1 MPIMR
6 KLLLSKALLSFTL
19 GFVLLI
25 LSSPASYSEEKAK
38 INLQD
43 VDIRTLIETVS
54 RISGKNFIVDPRVK
68 GQKVTVIT
76 GKALGIDELYDTF
89 LSILDVHGYAAVTS
103 GDIIKIIPSNQAKQN
118 PLPVVDG
125 DDSNAKSDEL
135 ITRVVRVEHV
145 PVAQLVPIL
154 RPLIPN
160 NGQLQAYGPS
170 NTLLISDRASNIER
184 VIEVIKRM
192 DRADDEQIEVV
203 PLKHST
209 AANLV
214 KTMQSLQKKG
224 TGATAAPSKS
234 RVSAD
239 ERTNSILIAGN
250 KSARKRVKDIIE
262 KLDTERTKQE
272 DGTKVI
278 RLRYAKAAD
287 LVKVLQGMSGAQQ
300 QQVANEKGQTIT
312 KAAAISI
319 LADTTSNSVIITASP
334 ALQKNL
340 IKVVKQL
347 DIPQKQVLVEAI
359 IAEVS
364 TDLSSELGIQMGAL
378 NKNKGLVAGTNFA
391 GASPS
396 LAEVAIAAATNSIPS
411 LSSGLLLGL
420 AGSKFAVLLK
430 ALKGDAATNILSTP
444 TLVTVNNEEASIVV
458 GQNVPFVTGQFSNT
472 STTGG
477 STNPTNPFQT
487 IERQDVGITLKVTP
501 QINVGN
507 TIKLKI
513 EQEVSSLSS
522 SSVSA
527 SDLITNK
534 RLISTNVIVDNGQ
547 ILVLGGLIEDTFRD
561 TETKVPILGSLPGV
575 GKLFRHT
582 TTTKVK
588 QNLMAFIHPVILR
601 NGQTADTLS
610 RKKYADIQKRQ
621 LEANL
626 LKRGELKSGAVRLPN
641 IDEAISHIDPPQ
653 TNRNTLPAVR
663 LPEPAEI
670 LPRKVQNKAA
680 SQKADAHKEQ
690 SNEIEGAFGDI
701 F

>member
-1 MPIMR
+1 MR
-6 KLLLSKALLSFTL
+6 QLLLSKLFKPFTC
-19 GFVLLI
+19 GFILLI
-25 LSSPASYSEEKAK
+25 LSTPVAYSEEKAK

-54 RISGKNFIVDPRVK
+54 RISGKNFIIDPRVK

-76 GKALGIDELYDTF
+76 GKALSVDDLYETF
-89 LSILDVHGYAAVTS
+89 LSILDVHGYSAVTS

-118 PLPVVDG
+118 PLPVVDSS
-125 DDSNAKSDEL
+125 DEINVKSDEL

-170 NTLLISDRASNIER
+170 NTLLISDRAANIER

-192 DRADDEQIEVV
+192 DRADDEEIEVV

-209 AANLV
+209 ATNLV

-224 TGATAAPSKS
+224 QGATPAPSKS

-250 KSARKRVKDIIE
+250 KSARKRVKDIIK
-262 KLDTERTKQE
+262 KLDTEKTRE
-272 DGTKVI
+272 EEGTKVV
-278 RLRYAKAAD
+278 RLRYAKAED

-300 QQVANEKGQTIT
+300 QQVADEKGATRT
-312 KAAAISI
+312 TAAAISI
-319 LADTTSNSVIITASP
+319 LADKTSNSVIITASP
-334 ALQKNL
+334 TLQKNL

-359 IAEVS
+359 IAEIS
-364 TDLSSELGIQMGAL
+364 TDLSSELGVQFGAL
-378 NKNKGLVAGTNFA
+378 NKNKGSALGTNFA
-391 GASPS
+391 GSGPS
-396 LAEVAIAAATNSIPS
+396 LAEAAIAAASGGIPS
-411 LSSGLLLGL
+411 LSSGLLMGL
-420 AGSKFAVLLK
+420 AGSKFGVLLK

-444 TLVTVNNEEASIVV
+444 TLVTVDNEEAKIVV
-458 GQNVPFVTGQFSNT
+458 GQNVPFITGSFTN
-472 STTGG
+472 TGG
-477 STNPTNPFQT
+477 GGASNPTNPFQT

-513 EQEVSSLSS
+513 EQEVSNIAS

-534 RLISTNVIVDNGQ
+534 RQISTNVIVDDGQ

-561 TETKVPILGSLPGV
+561 TEQKVPVLGSLPGV
-575 GKLFRHT
+575 GKLFRRT
-582 TTTKVK
+582 TTSKVK

-601 NGQTADTLS
+601 NGVSADYLS
-610 RKKYADIQKRQ
+610 RQKYKDLQKRQ
-621 LEANL
+621 KDANI
-626 LKRGELKSGAVRLPN
+626 LKRGQFKHGAERLPD
-641 IDEAISHIDPPQ
+641 IDENLTHPEDQYRPNHQI
-653 TNRNTLPAVR
+653 PAVR
-663 LPEPAEI
+663 LPEPAPVTAPI
-670 LPRKVQNKAA
+670 QKKAPPNHQNT
-680 SQKADAHKEQ
+680 
-690 SNEIEGAFGDI
+690 EIEGAFEDI

>member
-1 MPIMR
+1 MILIDR
-6 KLLLSKALLSFTL
+6 LLASRVIKSSRL
-19 GFVLLI
+19 GFFLFLLVL
-25 LSSPASYSEEKAK
+25 PVSYAEEKAK

-54 RISGKNFIVDPRVK
+54 SISGKNFIVDPRVK
-68 GQKVTVIT
+68 GQKITVIMS
-76 GKALGIDELYDTF
+76 KELGPDELYETF
-89 LSILDVHGYAAVTS
+89 LSILDVHGYSAVTS
-103 GDIIKIIPSNQAKQN
+103 GDVIKIIPSNQAKQN
-118 PLPVVDG
+118 PLPVVD
-125 DDSNAKSDEL
+125 DDSNVNADEL

-192 DRADDEQIEVV
+192 DREDDEQIEVV
-203 PLKHST
+203 PLKHSV
-209 AANLV
+209 AVNLV

-224 TGATAAPSKS
+224 EGAGPSKS

-239 ERTNSILIAGN
+239 ERTNSLLIAGN

-262 KLDTERTKQE
+262 KLDTKKTKAE

-300 QQVANEKGQTIT
+300 QQVADEKGVTVT

-319 LADTTSNSVIITASP
+319 LADDTSNAVIITAP
-334 ALQKNL
+334 PIVQKNL
-340 IKVVKQL
+340 IKVVRQL
-347 DIPQKQVLVEAI
+347 DVPQKQVLVEAI

-378 NKNKGLVAGTNFA
+378 DKSGGVVGGTNFA
-391 GASPS
+391 GAGPS
-396 LAEVAIAAATNSIPS
+396 LAEVATAAATKGIPS
-411 LSSGLLLGL
+411 LTSGLLLGL
-420 AGSKFAVLLK
+420 AGSRFGVLLK

-444 TLVTVNNEEASIVV
+444 TLVTVDNEEAKIVV
-458 GQNVPFVTGQFSNT
+458 GQNVPFITGQFTNT
-472 STTGG
+472 SSTGG

-487 IERQDVGITLKVTP
+487 IERKDVGITLKVTP

-513 EQEVSSLSS
+513 EQEVSNIAS

-534 RLISTNVIVDNGQ
+534 REISTNVIVDDGQ

-561 TETKVPILGSLPGV
+561 SEEKVPVLGSIPGV
-575 GKLFRHT
+575 GRLFRRT
-582 TTTKVK
+582 KTVKVK
-588 QNLMAFIHPVILR
+588 QDLMAFIHPVILR
-601 NGQTADTLS
+601 NGKISDAVS
-610 RKKYADIQKRQ
+610 RKKYADLQRRQ
-621 LEANL
+621 QQTNI
-626 LKRGELKSGAVRLPN
+626 LKRGQFKHGAERLPN
-641 IDEAISHIDPPQ
+641 IDDAITHVDIRDQ
-653 TNRNTLPAVR
+653 DNLPAIR
-663 LPEPAEI
+663 LPEPVEF
-670 LPRKVQNKAA
+670 NKKGKGD
-680 SQKADAHKEQ
+680 SNADK
-690 SNEIEGAFGDI
+690 GAFEE
-701 F
+701 FF

>member
-1 MPIMR
+1 MSPMR
-6 KLLLSKALLSFTL
+6 QLLLSKLFKPFLCGFILLTL
-19 GFVLLI
+19 STSV
-25 LSSPASYSEEKAK
+25 AYSKEKAN

-54 RISGKNFIVDPRVK
+54 RISGKNFIIDPRVK
-68 GQKVTVIT
+68 GQKVTVVT
-76 GKALGIDELYDTF
+76 GRALNVDDLYETF
-89 LSILDVHGYAAVTS
+89 LSILDVHGYSAVTS

-118 PLPVVDG
+118 PLPVI
-125 DDSNAKSDEL
+125 DDDDANANAKSDEL

-170 NTLLISDRASNIER
+170 NTLLISDRAANIER

-192 DRADDEQIEVV
+192 DRADDEEIEVV
-203 PLKHST
+203 PLKHSN
-209 AANLV
+209 ASNLV

-224 TGATAAPSKS
+224 AGAAPAPSKS

-272 DGTKVI
+272 EGTKVV
-278 RLRYAKAAD
+278 RLRYAKAED

-300 QQVANEKGQTIT
+300 QQVAEKNGTTIT

-319 LADTTSNSVIITASP
+319 LADKTSNSVIITASP

-359 IAEVS
+359 IAEIS
-364 TDLSSELGIQMGAL
+364 TDLSSELGVQFGAL
-378 NKNKGLVAGTNFA
+378 NKNKGAALGTNFA
-391 GASPS
+391 GSGPS
-396 LAEVAIAAATNSIPS
+396 LAEAAVAAASGGIPS
-411 LSSGLLLGL
+411 LSSGLLMGL
-420 AGSKFAVLLK
+420 AGSKFGVLLK

-444 TLVTVNNEEASIVV
+444 TLVTVDNEEAKIVV
-458 GQNVPFVTGQFSNT
+458 GQNVPFITGSFTNT
-472 STTGG
+472 GGTGG
-477 STNPTNPFQT
+477 SSNPTNPFQT

-513 EQEVSSLSS
+513 EQEVSNIAS

-534 RLISTNVIVDNGQ
+534 RQISTNVIVDDGQ

-561 TETKVPILGSLPGV
+561 TEQKVPVLGSLPGV
-575 GKLFRHT
+575 GKLFRRT
-582 TTTKVK
+582 TTSKVK

-601 NGQTADTLS
+601 NGVSADYLS
-610 RKKYADIQKRQ
+610 RQKYKDLQKRQ
-621 LEANL
+621 KDANI
-626 LKRGELKSGAVRLPN
+626 LKRGQFKHGAERLPD
-641 IDEAISHIDPPQ
+641 IDENLTHTEDQYRPNHQI
-653 TNRNTLPAVR
+653 PAVR
-663 LPEPAEI
+663 LPEPAPVTAAI
-670 LPRKVQNKAA
+670 QKKTPPVPPNNQNI
-680 SQKADAHKEQ
+680 
-690 SNEIEGAFGDI
+690 EIEGAFEDI

>member
-1 MPIMR
+1 MPFMR
-6 KLLLSKALLSFTL
+6 KLLLSQPLKSFALGLI
-19 GFVLLI
+19 LLI
-25 LSSPASYSEEKAK
+25 LSTPASYSEETAK

-76 GKALGIDELYDTF
+76 GKALGIDELYETF
-89 LSILDVHGYAAVTS
+89 LSILDVHGYSAVTS
-103 GDIIKIIPSNQAKQN
+103 GNIIKIIPSNQAKQN
-118 PLPVVDG
+118 PLPVVDDG
-125 DDSNAKSDEL
+125 DEFGAKSDEL
-135 ITRVVRVEHV
+135 ITRVIRVEHV

-192 DRADDEQIEVV
+192 DREDDEQIEVV

-209 AANLV
+209 AINLV

-224 TGATAAPSKS
+224 AGGAASSPSKS

-262 KLDTERTKQE
+262 KLDTKRTKQE

-300 QQVANEKGQTIT
+300 QQVADEKGATIT

-334 ALQKNL
+334 LLQKNL

-364 TDLSSELGIQMGAL
+364 TDLSSELGVQIGVLDKA
-378 NKNKGLVAGTNFA
+378 KGLAVGTNFNGA
-391 GASPS
+391 GPS
-396 LAEVAIAAATNSIPS
+396 LAEVAVAAATNSLPS
-411 LSSGLLLGL
+411 LTSGLVLGL
-420 AGSKFAVLLK
+420 AGNKFAFLLK

-444 TLVTVNNEEASIVV
+444 TLVTVNNEEARIVV

-472 STTGG
+472 GGAGG
-477 STNPTNPFQT
+477 SSNPTNPFQT

-534 RLISTNVIVDNGQ
+534 RQISTNVIVENGQ
-547 ILVLGGLIEDTFRD
+547 ILVLGGLIEDSFRD
-561 TETKVPILGSLPGV
+561 TETKVPVLGSLPGI

-601 NGQTADTLS
+601 NGETAEQLS
-610 RKKYADIQKRQ
+610 RKKYAAIQKQ
-621 LEANL
+621 QIQANL
-626 LKRGELKSGAVRLPN
+626 LNRGQLKKGAVRLPN
-641 IDEAISHIDPPQ
+641 IDQAISHIDQ
-653 TNRNTLPAVR
+653 YPALTTKNMPAIR
-663 LPEPAEI
+663 LPEPAVVPQAKTPQQES
-670 LPRKVQNKAA
+670 
-680 SQKADAHKEQ
+680 SQGTTHDAF
-690 SNEIEGAFGDI
+690 EGALGDI